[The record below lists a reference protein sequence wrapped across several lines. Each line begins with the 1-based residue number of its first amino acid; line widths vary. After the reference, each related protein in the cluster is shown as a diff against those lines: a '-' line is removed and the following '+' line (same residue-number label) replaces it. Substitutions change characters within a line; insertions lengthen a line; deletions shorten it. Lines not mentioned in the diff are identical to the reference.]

1 MMYSLAV
8 KRFQI
13 GPNER
18 LTLEMG
24 VPRGNFWYE
33 KDTGFH
39 RGKLW
44 VRTKTYVFE
53 TTAGLFYTSQE
64 DSKYDQIMDLGWQM
78 LLRSMPWYC
87 RIFYRRKNI
96 QRG

>member
-1 MMYSLAV
+1 MYSLAV
-8 KRFQI
+8 KRLQI

-39 RGKLW
+39 RGKL
-44 VRTKTYVFE
+44 
-53 TTAGLFYTSQE
+53 
-64 DSKYDQIMDLGWQM
+64 
-78 LLRSMPWYC
+78 
-87 RIFYRRKNI
+87 
-96 QRG
+96 